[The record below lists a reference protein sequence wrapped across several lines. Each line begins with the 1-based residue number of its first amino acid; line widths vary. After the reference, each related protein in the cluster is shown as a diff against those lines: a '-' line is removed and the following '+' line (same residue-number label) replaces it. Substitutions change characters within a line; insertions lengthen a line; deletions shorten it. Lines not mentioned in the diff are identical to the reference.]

1 MATPTSKLTRALTLA
16 AMLAAVSLTSMTA
29 VAQAHTRN
37 VPASTRHRA
46 LGRLEFQATGDHP
59 APSRQDTAAD
69 TTARRLLA
77 RERFSIP
84 NAAHPRLLLD
94 EERSSLLNLPNDTP
108 SQLTSPTP
116 TATEPSGQPSWL
128 IPALGGMA
136 VVLTLAVGITVLVVR
151 HTNGRQRAGQTV

>member
-1 MATPTSKLTRALTLA
+1 MSKLARALTLA

-46 LGRLEFQATGDHP
+46 LGRVELQATGDHP
-59 APSRQDTAAD
+59 APSQQETAAD
-69 TTARRLLA
+69 TTVRRLLA
-77 RERFSIP
+77 RERLSIS

-116 TATEPSGQPSWL
+116 TATEPSGQPGWL
-128 IPALGGMA
+128 IPALGG
-136 VVLTLAVGITVLVVR
+136 LAAILALVVGITVLVVR

>member
-16 AMLAAVSLTSMTA
+16 AMLAAVSLTSMIA
-29 VAQAHTRN
+29 IAQAHTSN

-46 LGRLEFQATGDHP
+46 LGRVELQATGDHP
-59 APSRQDTAAD
+59 APSQQETAAD
-69 TTARRLLA
+69 TTVRRLLA

-84 NAAHPRLLLD
+84 NAAHPRLLLN

-116 TATEPSGQPSWL
+116 TATEPSGQPGWL
-128 IPALGGMA
+128 IPALGG
-136 VVLTLAVGITVLVVR
+136 LAAILALVVGITVLVVR